1 MRKHIVVLFAIVA
14 LLSLSVSSAFAQ
26 GPSGSS
32 GSSDTPVI
40 DVGIQLL
47 ESGDSVEGVFENNT
61 GTIVYGFHGSE
72 GDVVTITMTQTS
84 DNLDPLLIL
93 TGPRGEV
100 IASDDDSGEE
110 SLSSA
115 INDVTLP
122 FDGSYLI
129 IASSFL
135 NVRAPSEEGADE
147 QTFVLT
153 LEGNVPATDDPNY
166 NPESLFLYT
175 GTLEL
180 GGSTTGYSS
189 FAEPIFY
196 YDFVADEGTV
206 IDLVIE
212 EADFDT
218 LVHVFD
224 NEGSRIAVNDDSDGL
239 SSAITDLELPYSGTY
254 FVMVTSAFFYNAPIQ
269 TETDYSG
276 GDFTLSLTA
285 K

>member
-1 MRKHIVVLFAIVA
+1 MRKHIVALFAVVA

-32 GSSDTPVI
+32 GSSDTPII

-47 ESGDSVEGVFENNT
+47 ESGDSVEGVFENAT

-72 GDVVTITMTQTS
+72 GDVVSITMTQTS
-84 DNLDPLLIL
+84 DDLDPFLIL

-115 INDVTLP
+115 ITDVTLP

-129 IASSFL
+129 IASSFS
-135 NVRAPSEEGADE
+135 NVRSPSEDGAKA
-147 QTFVLT
+147 QTFVLAI
-153 LEGNVPATDDPNY
+153 EGNEPATDDPNY
-166 NPESLFLYT
+166 DPESLFLYT
-175 GTLEL
+175 GTLEF
-180 GGSTTGYSS
+180 GSPTVGYSS

-224 NEGSRIAVNDDSDGL
+224 NVGSRIAVNDDSDGL
-239 SSAITDLELPYSGTY
+239 NSAITDLELPYSGTY
-254 FVMVTSAFFYNAPIQ
+254 FVMVTSAFFYNAPTL
-269 TETDYSG
+269 TESDYAG
-276 GDFTLSLTA
+276 GEFTLSLTA
-285 K
+285 Q

>member
-1 MRKHIVVLFAIVA
+1 MRKHFIVLFAIVA
-14 LLSLSVSSAFAQ
+14 VLSLSVSSAFAQ

-32 GSSDTPVI
+32 GSSDTRVI

-47 ESGDSVEGVFENNT
+47 ESGDSIEGVFEST
-61 GTIVYGFHGSE
+61 VGTIVYGFHASE

-84 DNLDPLLIL
+84 DDLDPFLIL

-100 IASDDDSGEE
+100 LASDDDSGEE

-115 INDVTLP
+115 ITDVTLP

-135 NVRAPSEEGADE
+135 NVRAPSEAGADT

-153 LEGNVPATDDPNY
+153 LEGNEPATDDPNY
-166 NPESLFLYT
+166 DPERLFFYT
-175 GTLEL
+175 GTLEV

-196 YDFVADEGTV
+196 YDFDGEEGAVLDFV
-206 IDLVIE
+206 IDD
-212 EADFDT
+212 ADFDT

-224 NEGSRIAVNDDSDGL
+224 NVGSRIAVNDDADGL
-239 SSAITDLELPYSGTY
+239 KSAITDLELPYTGTY
-254 FVMVTSAFFYNAPIQ
+254 FVMVTSAFFYHAPIQ
-269 TETDYSG
+269 TETDYVG
-276 GDFTLSLTA
+276 GEFTLSVTA